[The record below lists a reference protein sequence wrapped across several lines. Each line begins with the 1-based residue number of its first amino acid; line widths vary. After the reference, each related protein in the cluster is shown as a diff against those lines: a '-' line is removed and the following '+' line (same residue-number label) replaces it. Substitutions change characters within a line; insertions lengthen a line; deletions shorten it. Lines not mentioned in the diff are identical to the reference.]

1 MAPVKFTGQLAE
13 GIKTETQAKRTGSPT
28 AGQTNE
34 ERAGRRRRYWQSIR
48 HVISVLITVAAA
60 AVLISTL
67 LFPVFR
73 IYGTS
78 MTPALQAGDVVVA
91 VRPAGSLKRGD
102 LIAFYFNNKILIK
115 RVIAKSGDW
124 VDIDSDGN
132 VYVNDKMLR
141 EPYLSQNEKSLGT
154 CTIDLPYQVPA
165 GLSRLIR
172 GTPTSAVSQRSR
184 SRGSSFSESGRSRES
199 GRSGKQESQKAVQTA
214 IR

>member
-13 GIKTETQAKRTGSPT
+13 GTKTETQAKRTGSP
-28 AGQTNE
+28 AAEQTNE
-34 ERAGRRRRYWQSIR
+34 ERIGRRRRYWQSIR

-60 AVLISTL
+60 AVLVSTL

-91 VRPAGSLKRGD
+91 VRPTGSLKRGD

-132 VYVNDKMLR
+132 VYVNDKELS
-141 EPYLSQNEKSLGT
+141 EPYLSANEKSLGT
-154 CTIDLPYQVPA
+154 CTIDLPYQVPD
-165 GLSRLIR
+165 GRIFVMGDHR
-172 GTPTSAVSQRSR
+172 AVSLDSR
-184 SRGSSFSESGRSRES
+184 DADIGCVAEEQIA
-199 GRSGKQESQKAVQTA
+199 GKLVFRIWPFTRIGTVGK
-214 IR
+214 

>member
-13 GIKTETQAKRTGSPT
+13 GTKTETQAKRTGSP
-28 AGQTNE
+28 AAEQTNE
-34 ERAGRRRRYWQSIR
+34 ERIGRRRRYWQSIR

-60 AVLISTL
+60 AVLVSTL

-91 VRPAGSLKRGD
+91 VRPTGSLKRGD

-132 VYVNDKMLR
+132 VYVNDKELS
-141 EPYLSQNEKSLGT
+141 EPYLAANEKSLGT
-154 CTIDLPYQVPA
+154 CTIDLLT

-184 SRGSSFSESGRSRES
+184 SRGSSFSESGRSPES
-199 GRSGKQESQKAVQTA
+199 ERPGRRGGRLDRPQSG
-214 IR
+214 

>member
-154 CTIDLPYQVPA
+154 CTIDLPYQVPD
-165 GLSRLIR
+165 GRIFVMGDHR
-172 GTPTSAVSQRSR
+172 AVSLDSR
-184 SRGSSFSESGRSRES
+184 DADIG
-199 GRSGKQESQKAVQTA
+199 GKLVFRIWPFTR
-214 IR
+214 IGTVG